1 MTVTAPAGVPIRPDR
16 APAPVRDRLDRPLRD
31 LRISVTDR
39 CDFRCPYCMPRS
51 HYGSGHHFLPQR
63 SSSPRRRSHGW
74 PRSSRPS
81 ASPRSGSTG
90 GEPLL
95 RPDLVE
101 IVERLSELELDDLAL
116 TTNGALL
123 RRHANAL
130 ARAGLHRV
138 TVSLDS
144 IDPAVFAAMSNSRV
158 SLDAVLQ
165 GIEAAGDAGLRPVK
179 LNCVVQ
185 RGRNRESILELVE
198 WARSHECELRFIE
211 YMDVGTSNGWRRE
224 DVVTADEIL
233 EAVGRVHPL
242 LEEDR
247 DPNAVARRYRFADGR
262 GVLGIVASVTRPFCG
277 DCSRARLG
285 SDGRLYTCLFAATG
299 VDLRTP
305 LRDGA
310 GDDQLR
316 RLVGQRWE
324 RRTDR
329 YSEIRA
335 SLSIPLRHVE
345 MSYIG
350 G

>member
-1 MTVTAPAGVPIRPDR
+1 MTVTAPAGAPTRPDR

-39 CDFRCPYCMPRS
+39 CNFRCPYCMPRS
-51 HYGSGHHFLPQR
+51 HYGSGHRFLPAAEQLTAAEIAR
-63 SSSPRRRSHGW
+63 LVAVF
-74 PRSSRPS
+74 
-81 ASPRSGSTG
+81 ASLGVTKVRLTG

-101 IVERLSELELDDLAL
+101 IVQRLSELGLEDLAL

-123 RRHANAL
+123 HRHANAL

-144 IDPAVFAAMSNSRV
+144 IDPAVFAAMSDSRV
-158 SLDAVLQ
+158 SLDSVLQ

-185 RGRNRESILELVE
+185 RGSNRESILELVD
-198 WARSHECELRFIE
+198 WARSHECQLRFIE

-242 LEEDR
+242 LEVDR
-247 DPNAVARRYRFADGR
+247 EPNAVARRYRFADGR
-262 GVLGIVASVTRPFCG
+262 GTLGIVASVSRPFCG

-299 VDLRTP
+299 IDLRTP

-310 GDDQLR
+310 GDDELR
-316 RLVGQRWE
+316 KLVGRRWE